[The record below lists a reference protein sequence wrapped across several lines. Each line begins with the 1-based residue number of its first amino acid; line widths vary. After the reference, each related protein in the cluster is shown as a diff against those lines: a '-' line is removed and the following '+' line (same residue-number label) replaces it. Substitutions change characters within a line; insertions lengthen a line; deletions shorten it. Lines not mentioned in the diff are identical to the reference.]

1 MYVKYACGAS
11 SLPPRYPL
19 KAKWHKN
26 NIEMKK
32 TIIFSEKDLRQI
44 NKLGLT
50 PRDVEKQ
57 LAIYR
62 HGSNYLKLNRPCA
75 INDGILSINKAAMNE
90 LIRLYDKE
98 AGKFKLLK
106 FVPASGAASR
116 MFAEWFSAIEKG
128 GFDSPVLNQ
137 SFLRDLKKYPFY
149 SLLKQN
155 KRPSEFIEQKNIK
168 SLLDYILSANGLNY
182 GWLPK
187 ALIPFHLY
195 PAGEARTALEE
206 HLFEAALY
214 ICSSG
219 DVCHLHFTISEE
231 HKKDVTKKIK
241 AVKSKYENLCRI
253 KYKISSS
260 VQSPSTNMLAV
271 DENNLPLR
279 DARGNLIFRPGGHGS
294 LLKNLQ
300 NLDAD
305 FIFIKNID
313 NVVLEKRLKKIIPYK
328 KMLGGLALQIQ
339 QENFSILR
347 QIKKNE
353 LDSAQ
358 IEKIK
363 NYCSRRL
370 NIVFPLSISR
380 QSLKE
385 QKQII
390 FSSLNRPLRVCAIVR
405 NEGEPGGSPF
415 WVEERDGNQTL
426 QIVESGHVDKIKPEQ
441 IAVWSAAQYFNP
453 VDLVCCTKNY
463 LGEKFKLD
471 NYVNKDAYLIT
482 MKNEKGRSL
491 KALESPGLWNGGMAY
506 WNTVFVELPLIVFN
520 PVKTA
525 YDLLRTEHL
534 IGKQSVKTK

>member
-1 MYVKYACGAS
+1 MLELDVIQKTTKD
-11 SLPPRYPL
+11 R
-19 KAKWHKN
+19 
-26 NIEMKK
+26 IEMKK
-32 TIIFSEKDLRQI
+32 TILFSEKDLRKI

-57 LAIYR
+57 MATYR

-75 INDGILSINKAAMNE
+75 INDGILSIKKAAMDE
-90 LIRLYDKE
+90 LIKLYDRE
-98 AGKFKLLK
+98 AGKFRLLK

-116 MFAEWFSAIEKG
+116 MFTEWFSALENG
-128 GFDSPVLNQ
+128 GFDTPVLNQ
-137 SFLRDLKKYPFY
+137 SFLRDFKKYPFY
-149 SLLKQN
+149 FLIKQN
-155 KRPSEFIEQKNIK
+155 KRAYEFIDQKNIK
-168 SLLDYILSANGLNY
+168 SLLDYILSANGLNF

-195 PAGEARTALEE
+195 PAGEVRTALEE
-206 HLFEAALY
+206 HLFEAAQY
-214 ICSSG
+214 VCSTG
-219 DVCHLHFTISEE
+219 EVCHLHFTISEE

-279 DARGNLIFRPGGHGS
+279 DAGGNLIFRPGGHGS

-313 NVVLEKRLKKIIPYK
+313 NIVPEKLLNKILPYK
-328 KMLGGLALQIQ
+328 KMLGGLTLQIQ
-339 QENFSILR
+339 QEIFAILR
-347 QIKKNE
+347 QMENDE
-353 LDSAQ
+353 PDSTQ

-370 NIVFPLSISR
+370 NIVFPRSISQ
-380 QSLKE
+380 QSLKK

-390 FSSLNRPLRVCAIVR
+390 FSLLNRPLRVCAIVR

-415 WVEERDGNQTL
+415 WVEENDGNQTL
-426 QIVESGHVDKIKPEQ
+426 QIVESGHVDKSMPEQ
-441 IAVWSAAQYFNP
+441 MAVWSAAQYFNP
-453 VDLVCCTKNY
+453 VDLICCTKNY
-463 LGEKFKLD
+463 RGEK
-471 NYVNKDAYLIT
+471 Y
-482 MKNEKGRSL
+482 
-491 KALESPGLWNGGMAY
+491 
-506 WNTVFVELPLIVFN
+506 
-520 PVKTA
+520 
-525 YDLLRTEHL
+525 
-534 IGKQSVKTK
+534 